1 VKKEKLKEWALT
13 GNGSADALTQK
24 KNNFMEN
31 VNEKIL
37 EDYRLVVT
45 RLDLMKAEVDEVNR
59 ANFKLR
65 KAFNELLDIYQ
76 EELLRRESTEDSQTV
91 AYYWCDKA
99 GILD

>member
-1 VKKEKLKEWALT
+1 MVVKVKEFAHRYLVTQDLKI
-13 GNGSADALTQK
+13 QK
-24 KNNFMEN
+24 MEN

-37 EDYRLVVT
+37 ADYRLIVG
-45 RLDLMKAEVDEVNR
+45 RLDIMKAEVDEVNR
-59 ANFKLR
+59 ANWKLR

-76 EELLRRESTEDSQTV
+76 EELLRRESTEDFNDV

>member
-1 VKKEKLKEWALT
+1 
-13 GNGSADALTQK
+13 
-24 KNNFMEN
+24 MEN

-45 RLDLMKAEVDEVNR
+45 RLDLMKSEVDEVNR

-65 KAFNELLDIYQ
+65 QAFNELLDIYQ
-76 EELLRRESTEDSQTV
+76 EELLRRESTADSQDV

>member
-1 VKKEKLKEWALT
+1 
-13 GNGSADALTQK
+13 
-24 KNNFMEN
+24 MEN

-37 EDYRLVVT
+37 EDYRLIVT
-45 RLDLMKAEVDEVNR
+45 RLDLMKSEVDEVNR

-76 EELLRRESTEDSQTV
+76 EELSRRESTEDRQNLD
-91 AYYWCDKA
+91 YYWCDKA